1 MLMLAQ
7 QSGLI
12 QVEMT
17 LAVKLRLFGE
27 REGGERIL
35 QLALRAHASGWDPA

>member
-1 MLMLAQ
+1 MLVQ

-17 LAVKLRLFGE
+17 FTAKLRLFRE
-27 REGGERIL
+27 REGGECIL
-35 QLALRAHASGWDPA
+35 QLILRAHASRRVPA